1 MIPARASMLCKTVK
15 KQSLWIWNTLRHGR
29 LHAVK
34 IGEESITDFLVLGLK
49 KASKGAYYV
58 DSFARPKEK
67 VTGADWEFWSTGPTK
82 RTGYAMQLDANSEFI
97 Q

>member
-1 MIPARASMLCKTVK
+1 MLCKTVK